1 MSEDWGLVTLP
12 TSGGKDS
19 SVCVELALRG
29 ASRLRYSTTTQ
40 QRMSRRQCGLYGRN
54 LRGLKRWA

>member
-19 SVCVELALRG
+19 SVCVELARRAFPLK
-29 ASRLRYSTTTQ
+29 YNTTTQ
-40 QRMSRRQCGLYGRN
+40 QQMRRRQCGLYGRS
-54 LRGLKRWA
+54 LPDLKIWA